1 MKKNQWEV
9 WAGFQIQEEE
19 LGARA
24 LSRSLPRTAPALVIL
39 SHDEELS
46 LNNLYGLDVIIS
58 QLHVWHITL
67 EKIIYKSRNV

>member
-1 MKKNQWEV
+1 MCNLIFCPVQ
-9 WAGFQIQEEE
+9 
-19 LGARA
+19 L
-24 LSRSLPRTAPALVIL
+24 LLVIL